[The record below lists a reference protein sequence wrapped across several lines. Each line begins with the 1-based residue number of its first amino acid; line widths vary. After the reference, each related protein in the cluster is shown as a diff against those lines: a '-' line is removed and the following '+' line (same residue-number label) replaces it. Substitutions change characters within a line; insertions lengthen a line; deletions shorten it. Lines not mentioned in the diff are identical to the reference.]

1 MNQSHRACSLPDT
14 TIIFRRVTWWHFRW
28 SRGVIYC
35 GAFIAAVAISVSSKW
50 GQGDIGQ
57 GLVTVRQL
65 FGLWALA
72 FLLASMILGPLTS
85 VFPWVPLRSSL
96 MYGRRAVGI
105 SALGFGMLHV
115 VAYGWSL
122 LRRNWRELYTPGAL
136 WMIGLMLGLIA
147 LMGMCALGI
156 TSRDASVKAMG
167 GRKWKKLHR
176 SVYWLLPVVLLHA
189 VFVGAD
195 FGVNQGPDVHGE
207 ADYGCLIT
215 FLCISA
221 GWMLLAILRRR
232 GSRLMTRGARRQQ
245 RAPS

>member
-1 MNQSHRACSLPDT
+1 M
-14 TIIFRRVTWWHFRW
+14 V
-28 SRGVIYC
+28 
-35 GAFIAAVAISVSSKW
+35 ISVSSRW
-50 GQGDIGQ
+50 GQPDVGQ
-57 GLVTVRQL
+57 ALVSARQL

-85 VFPWVPLRSSL
+85 VFTWVPLRSSL
-96 MYGRRAVGI
+96 LYGRRAVGV
-105 SALGFGMLHV
+105 SALGFCILHV
-115 VAYGWSL
+115 LAYGWSV

-136 WMIGLMLGLIA
+136 WVIGLALGLIA
-147 LMGMCALGI
+147 LIGMLSLGV

-195 FGVNQGPDVHGE
+195 FGVNCGPDVRGE
-207 ADYGCLIT
+207 ADCGCMIA
-215 FLCISA
+215 FLCVSA

-232 GSRLMTRGARRQQ
+232 GWRWTMSASRREQ